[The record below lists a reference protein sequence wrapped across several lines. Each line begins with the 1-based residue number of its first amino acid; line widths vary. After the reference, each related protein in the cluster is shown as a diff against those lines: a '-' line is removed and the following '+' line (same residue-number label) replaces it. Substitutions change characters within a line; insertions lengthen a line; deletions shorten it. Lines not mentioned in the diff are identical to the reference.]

1 MQTRCT
7 SCTFIMQVLPVVQD
21 ACCAGAGLLAG
32 NYVGTVA
39 AALRMPGAF
48 RARLMVP
55 AHLLLLAALLAQ
67 TARLDRERHTA
78 TAIATFYR
86 GIWNLFYAGARQ
98 PLSPVC
104 WSVHLVVTNAC
115 VEAMWACM
123 RRALHC
129 Q

>member
-1 MQTRCT
+1 MH
-7 SCTFIMQVLPVVQD
+7 D
-21 ACCAGAGLLAG
+21 ACHAGAGLLAA
-32 NYVGTVA
+32 NYVGAVA

-78 TAIATFYR
+78 PAIATFYR
-86 GIWNLFYAGARQ
+86 GIWNLFYTGKGPPHLA
-98 PLSPVC
+98 LSVGDC
-104 WSVHLVVTNAC
+104 S
-115 VEAMWACM
+115 
-123 RRALHC
+123 